1 MNIFSKLIK
10 NFGTA
15 NSIVLIICIVLL
27 LLEFVGDRHGETKY
41 EEFLFFPA
49 FFGFISCI
57 VIFRIGVALR
67 SIFMRDEDYYDK

>member
-10 NFGTA
+10 NFGTT
-15 NSIVLIICIVLL
+15 NSIALLICIVLL
-27 LLEFVGDRHGETKY
+27 LLEFSGDRHGETKY

>member
-1 MNIFSKLIK
+1 MNIFSKFIK

-15 NSIVLIICIVLL
+15 NSLASLICIVLL
-27 LLEFVGDRHGETKY
+27 LLEFAGDRHGETKY

>member
-10 NFGTA
+10 NFGTPNTIA
-15 NSIVLIICIVLL
+15 LLICIVLL
-27 LLEFVGDRHGETKY
+27 LLEFAGDRHGETKY